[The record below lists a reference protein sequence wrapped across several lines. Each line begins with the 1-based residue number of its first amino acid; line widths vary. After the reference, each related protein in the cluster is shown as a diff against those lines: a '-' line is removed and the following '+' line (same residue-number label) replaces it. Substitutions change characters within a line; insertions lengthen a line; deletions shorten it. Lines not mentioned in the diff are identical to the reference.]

1 MAGERLSITPP
12 LHAGKNS
19 GYEPAIRRG
28 VPEPFFK
35 RAAEFVQSRKPTDPR
50 LKDLDVQAM
59 AKVLVVEDEK
69 NWMRHQTNIAKE
81 SGHEVVTAASAEE
94 AIKTIKEDGVEFI
107 VTDGLENK
115 WTTVHDIAQDK
126 GIRTVVVSSSGDVK
140 TEAQKRGVPFVD
152 KLDIDNLYDNLSDI
166 YTNIDNRD

>member
-1 MAGERLSITPP
+1 MAGERLSIPSP
-12 LHAGKNS
+12 LNEGQNLGHEAS
-19 GYEPAIRRG
+19 IRRM
-28 VPEPFFK
+28 VPETFFRK
-35 RAAEFVQSRKPTDPR
+35 AAEIVKSRKPTDPR
-50 LKDLDVQAM
+50 LNNLEVLAM

-69 NWMRHQTNIAKE
+69 SWMRNHTSIAKE

-94 AIKTIKEDGVEFI
+94 AIKTINENGIEFV

-115 WTTVHDIAQDK
+115 WTTVHDVAQDK
-126 GIRTVVVSSSGDVK
+126 GIRTAVVSSSVEVK

-166 YTNIDNRD
+166 YSNIDNR